1 MSVFVRRKRSY
12 YSSSMTEAGDSGGWR
27 MPKWLPARERAA
39 IEEFGVQGR
48 PIRFL
53 IGVAATLGV
62 LTIPVVARSTGIR
75 LEDVLL
81 VFAVNATWVLLADR
95 LLYRRAATSVA
106 AFYALAFGT
115 VAQGAFISLSLPV
128 LARTPSTPLWVA
140 YILLACIVGASE
152 TEASLILGLFHSL
165 APLATVPV
173 FLAQGHPL
181 QRALAGPLIAT
192 FASTY
197 GYWFSARRR
206 EHWRRDRHEREMA
219 LAAARL
225 AESER
230 ERERLSR
237 DLHDSVGTTLS
248 LVALYGTIAEDQSD
262 NAETRR
268 LAQVIRDS
276 ARAALSELRGVLQA
290 LPQGPTTLEALAQGL
305 ALVAQRAAAPTGALL
320 TVQVKNGSSAVVEGG
335 LRTTIVRVF
344 QEAVH
349 NALHHGRAGQI
360 RALLGEQDGR
370 IELVVDDDGSG
381 FDPSSPVAAGT
392 GITGMRARAREL
404 GGEVTVESLAGQGAR
419 VRLELPVRPQSA
431 P

>member
-1 MSVFVRRKRSY
+1 
-12 YSSSMTEAGDSGGWR
+12 
-27 MPKWLPARERAA
+27 MPKWLPVRERTA

-53 IGVAATLGV
+53 IGVALTLGV

-75 LEDVLL
+75 FKEVLL
-81 VFAVNATWVLLADR
+81 VFAINATWVTLADR
-95 LLYRRAATSVA
+95 LLYRRAATSTA
-106 AFYALAFGT
+106 AFYGLVFGT

-128 LARTPSTPLWVA
+128 LAHTPSSPLWVA
-140 YILLACIVGASE
+140 YILVACIVGASE
-152 TEASLILGLFHSL
+152 IEGSLILGVFQSL
-165 APLATVPV
+165 APLATIPV
-173 FLAQGHPL
+173 FLAQGHPV
-181 QRALAGPLIAT
+181 QRVLPGVLIAT

-248 LVALYGTIAEDQSD
+248 LVALYGTIAQDQSE
-262 NAETRR
+262 NAEARR

-276 ARAALSELRGVLQA
+276 ARAALAQLRGVLQA
-290 LPQGPTTLEALAQGL
+290 LPQSPTTLEELAEGL
-305 ALVAQRAAAPTGALL
+305 ELVAQRAAAPTGAML
-320 TVQVKNGSSAVVEGG
+320 TVEVEAGSSAVVEGG

-360 RALLGEQDGR
+360 RARLGEQDGR
-370 IELVVDDDGSG
+370 IELVVHDDGRG
-381 FDPSSPVAAGT
+381 FDPSLPAAPGT

-404 GGEVTVESLAGQGAR
+404 GGDVTVESVIGQGAR
-419 VRLELPVRPQSA
+419 VRLELPSKPQSA